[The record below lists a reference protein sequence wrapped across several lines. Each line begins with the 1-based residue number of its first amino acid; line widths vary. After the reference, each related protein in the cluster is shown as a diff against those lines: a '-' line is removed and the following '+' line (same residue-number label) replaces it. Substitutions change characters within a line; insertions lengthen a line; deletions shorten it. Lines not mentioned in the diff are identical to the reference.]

1 MLCIICSLRF
11 LHVFFPSAILSCILD
26 ILSGAVCLKALLFEI
41 PVVRVFQIQF
51 IQAFSVYNWSL
62 TIIFFQNHF
71 SPKLYSLVLSFA
83 LLLPSRFASL
93 SFLWR
98 ESSRWLNC
106 PHEVTHF
113 LSDMGDI
120 QLGWDLVGLW
130 KENSY
135 ALCLWKTLNSSPH
148 PSEYDFFVLCAWR
161 TIGQWLRLLTC
172 SHCCSFM
179 RCGLT

>member
-1 MLCIICSLRF
+1 MGIFAGDLTEDLRTLDYDGAPSRLCCSSSIVPRVRLLHVGAPLMLCIICSLRF

-120 QLGWDLVGLW
+120 QLG
-130 KENSY
+130 
-135 ALCLWKTLNSSPH
+135 
-148 PSEYDFFVLCAWR
+148 
-161 TIGQWLRLLTC
+161 
-172 SHCCSFM
+172 
-179 RCGLT
+179 